1 MGFLQKWGIYQ
12 QSKGHATLFIAYLEE
27 PINVFTSLHVQIPP
41 NTVQFAYVCMWE
53 EIFAEDSK
61 KSISA

>member
-41 NTVQFAYVCMWE
+41 NIVRFAYVCMRE
-53 EIFAEDSK
+53 EIFVKDSK
-61 KSISA
+61 SSISD